1 MAQEPEYIY
10 PPNTLKNKVTIDASS
25 VDASALA
32 QAELAIGEMSED
44 YLEWVKDDLAA
55 LQAAYEK
62 AVSDP
67 ASANEAKEDLHGY
80 AHDIKGQGG
89 SFGYPLMTA
98 VGNQL
103 AKFIESIPG
112 TLTAPQLQVVK
123 VHIDTLKLI
132 IVDRM
137 DGDGGKAGDRLLRAL
152 DAVIAK
158 VQG

>member
-10 PPNTLKNKVTIDASS
+10 PPNTLKNKVTVDVSS
-25 VDASALA
+25 VDASALE
-32 QAELAIGEMSED
+32 QAELAIGEMAED
-44 YLEWVKDDLAA
+44 YLGWVKDDLVA
-55 LQAAYEK
+55 LEEAYNK
-62 AVSDP
+62 ALSDP
-67 ASANEAKEDLHGY
+67 SSADAAKEDIHGY

-112 TLTAPQLQVVK
+112 ALSAPQLQVVK

-132 IVDRM
+132 IVERM